1 MALVKIETLAPN
13 IFERVG
19 DKNIINF
26 PVYAGATQEKIGI
39 VNDIL
44 VDEKAGRLRYLIID
58 VGFWIFGKKILLPV
72 GLARTDFTN
81 QCIYAQGLTKEQA
94 KNLPELNDD
103 LKIDRH
109 YEQQVRNIYRPTPSD
124 TLVNPVAP
132 VAAFD
137 PMAINTAATLTEP
150 LRVDPGFDLERNSFN
165 DRADDAYSYH
175 NELDLYELNSAD
187 AQELKLYEEQ
197 LGIHKRH

>member
-1 MALVKIETLAPN
+1 MALVKIEAFAPN

-26 PVYAGATQEKIGI
+26 PVYAGATQEKVGI

-44 VDEKAGRLRYLIID
+44 VDENAGRLRYLIID

-72 GLARTDFTN
+72 GLVRTDFEN
-81 QCIYAQGLTKEQA
+81 RCIYAQGLTKEQA
-94 KNLPELNDD
+94 NNLPELNDD
-103 LKIDRH
+103 LEIDRH

-124 TLVNPVAP
+124 TLINPVAP

-137 PMAINTAATLTEP
+137 PMGINTAATLTEP
-150 LRVDPGFDLERNSFN
+150 LRVAPGLDLERNTFN
-165 DRADDAYSYH
+165 NRADDAYSDYDDS
-175 NELDLYELNSAD
+175 DLYGAD
-187 AQELKLYEEQ
+187 VPELKLYEEQ
-197 LGIHKRH
+197 LGIHKQH